1 MFKKNRAPIIVE
13 VKDGQWNAYGDT
25 KLNSAA
31 RNTLLFQL
39 LEAQG
44 GVSDTVPEGL
54 YHFDMVRTHGNN
66 YDLSL
71 TPIGRI

>member
-31 RNTLLFQL
+31 RNTFLFQL

-54 YHFDMVRTHGNN
+54 YHFDLILTNGTKMEM
-66 YDLSL
+66 SL